1 MNLNDKESESQSC
14 AVQWQFV
21 SSMAVCKVVY
31 VYKYTVFRRNG
42 TLGLVQAVA
51 PVLDFTHLCLLKD
64 RDLIQ
69 LCSKTR

>member
-14 AVQWQFV
+14 AAQWQFV

-31 VYKYTVFRRNG
+31 VYRCSFRRNG

-69 LCSKTR
+69 LCSETR